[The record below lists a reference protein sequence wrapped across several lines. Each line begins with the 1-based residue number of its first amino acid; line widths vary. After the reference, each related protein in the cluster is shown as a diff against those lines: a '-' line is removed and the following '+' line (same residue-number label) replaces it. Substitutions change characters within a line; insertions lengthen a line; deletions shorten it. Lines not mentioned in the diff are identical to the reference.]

1 MKKYY
6 LCAPLK
12 EKMSVP
18 VKFFSGSS
26 STELAQKIAE
36 SYGQPLGKMTILRFS
51 DGEFEP
57 YYEESIRG
65 SNVFL
70 IQSTNP
76 PIEHFFELLLMA
88 DAAKRASAKQVV
100 ALMPYFGFARQDRK
114 DRPRTAIG
122 AKLMADL
129 LMTAGVTRI
138 ITMDLHADQ
147 IQGFF
152 NIPVDHLYASYI
164 FIPYIKELN
173 LPNLTIASPD
183 VGGSKRASAYANF
196 LKTDMVICYK
206 QRSKANVVDKM
217 TLIGEVEGR
226 DIILLDDIVDTAGT
240 LTKSADMIMDMGASS
255 VRALCSHAVLS
266 GKAYENIEKSKLT
279 ELIVTDTIPVKQ
291 QSPKIKV
298 LTTAPLFADVINKVI
313 NFESISSNFV
323 F

>member
-1 MKKYY
+1 
-6 LCAPLK
+6 
-12 EKMSVP
+12 MSVP

-76 PIEHFFELLLMA
+76 PIDYFFELLLMA

-100 ALMPYFGFARQDRK
+100 AVLPYFGFARQDRK

-129 LMTAGVTRI
+129 LMTAGVTR
-138 ITMDLHADQ
+138 
-147 IQGFF
+147 

-196 LKTDMVICYK
+196 LKTEIVICYK
-206 QRSKANVVDKM
+206 QRSRANVVDKM
-217 TLIGEVEGR
+217 TAIGEVEGR

-240 LTKSADMIMDMGASS
+240 LTKAADMIMDMGASS

-279 ELIVTDTIPVKQ
+279 ELIVTDTIALKQ
-291 QSPKIKV
+291 KSPKVKV

-313 NFESISSNFV
+313 NFESISSKFV